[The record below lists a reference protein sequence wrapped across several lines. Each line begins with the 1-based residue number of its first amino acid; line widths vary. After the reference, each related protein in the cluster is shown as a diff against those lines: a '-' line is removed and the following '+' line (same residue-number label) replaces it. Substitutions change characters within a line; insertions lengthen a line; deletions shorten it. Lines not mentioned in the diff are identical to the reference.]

1 MFTKTE
7 IRTALDVVLDIN
19 RDDTTRT
26 CSFELI
32 GTTGAILIFVYPQGK
47 NGKTENIWMYS
58 AYNTDH
64 YISFERTTRH
74 DIDDT
79 RKFNTLNELLE
90 DVKEAAT

>member
-7 IRTALDVVLDIN
+7 IRTALNAVMDIN
-19 RDDTTRT
+19 RDDTLRT

-32 GTTGAILIFVYPQGK
+32 GITDAILIFVYPQGK

-64 YISFERTTRH
+64 YVSYERTIRR

-79 RKFNTLNELLE
+79 RKFSSLKELLA